1 MKKIRNQDNTNSQ
14 ENEIEDRNLK
24 KPLLPNDILG
34 DIWCRYTPELQK
46 VAMKDGGKP
55 PLRARSFNNL
65 PRRRIAFRL
74 CVRTFIAQ

>member
-1 MKKIRNQDNTNSQ
+1 MKKIRNQDNTSSQ
-14 ENEIEDRNLK
+14 ENEIEDRNFK

-34 DIWCRYTPELQK
+34 DIWCRYGSELQK